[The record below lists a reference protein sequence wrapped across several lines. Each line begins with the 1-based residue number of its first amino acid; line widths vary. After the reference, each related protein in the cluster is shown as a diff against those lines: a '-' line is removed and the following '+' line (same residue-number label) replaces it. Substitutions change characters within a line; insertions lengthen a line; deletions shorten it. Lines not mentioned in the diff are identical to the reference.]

1 MYHILTKVQG
11 KQDITYNKYILR
23 RGNNTF
29 FSGKLNA
36 GFNPVVIYIYIYI
49 CMYIYNAIERL
60 RERAFINKLKYIIN
74 MYFHGALKRE

>member
-23 RGNNTF
+23 RGNNTS

-36 GFNPVVIYIYIYI
+36 GFNPVVNFDFVKGIT
-49 CMYIYNAIERL
+49 
-60 RERAFINKLKYIIN
+60 
-74 MYFHGALKRE
+74 